1 MRSELTTWELR
12 YGYLC
17 GAFVMGDSTGELN
30 WYKPD
35 RRALF
40 PIAGARISRS
50 LRPILRRKAFQVKAD
65 CRFEEVVRGC
75 LREADNWI
83 TQELIRAYVQAHFEG
98 WAHSIEVYEEERLVG
113 GLFGL
118 AIGSVFS
125 AESMFHV
132 ESNASKVALVEAVDT
147 CRSLGFQVFD
157 AQIQNP
163 HLESMGSF
171 DISQEEYE
179 SLLGR
184 WGRVRTPWDRC
195 PFDL

>member
-17 GAFVMGDSTGELN
+17 GAFVMGDAAGELN

-40 PIAGARISRS
+40 PIEGARVSRT
-50 LRPILRRKAFQVKAD
+50 LKAVLRRGAFEVTAD
-65 CRFEEVVRGC
+65 RRFEDVVRGC

-83 TQELIRAYVQAHFEG
+83 TEELIRAYMQAHVEG
-98 WAHSIEVYEEERLVG
+98 WAHSVEVYQGERLVG

-125 AESMFHV
+125 AESMFHA
-132 ESNASKVALVEAVDT
+132 ETNASKVALVEAVHL

-157 AQIQNP
+157 AQIPNP

-179 SLLGR
+179 SLLAR